1 VNGSNHFRSLC
12 NRAGTTSSP
21 STFSDSH
28 WRLILQDEKKR
39 VAEETAEAR
48 RKGLGLRLLPASKE
62 DAEAA
67 ARVRFGSSNGS
78 GFDENRKKRR
88 AAIRASSIFPA
99 VKPDKEAAAEKRK
112 TDGFDEK
119 RRKAE
124 LLAKGR
130 SIDAFGVSRLLSGSV
145 KRSQPAD
152 GSRPSKKHA
161 IAATVR
167 GVS

>member
-1 VNGSNHFRSLC
+1 VL
-12 NRAGTTSSP
+12 
-21 STFSDSH
+21 
-28 WRLILQDEKKR
+28 LQEQKKR

-67 ARVRFGSSNGS
+67 VRVRFGPSNGS
-78 GFDENRKKRR
+78 AFDENRKKRR
-88 AAIRASSIFPA
+88 AAIRASSIFPD
-99 VKPDKEAAAEKRK
+99 VKSGKEAAAEKRK
-112 TDGFDEK
+112 TDASDER

-124 LLAKGR
+124 LLSKGR

-161 IAATVR
+161 IAATVG